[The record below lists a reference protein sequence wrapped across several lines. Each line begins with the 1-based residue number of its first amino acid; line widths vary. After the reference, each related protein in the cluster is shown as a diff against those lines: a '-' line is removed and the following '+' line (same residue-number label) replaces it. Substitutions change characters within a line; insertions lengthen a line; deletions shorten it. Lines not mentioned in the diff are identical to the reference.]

1 MPRPGLCQERLS
13 SIQSG
18 TGSQMT
24 TTTTTT
30 PCTTSG
36 TLPGR
41 SVRTGR
47 GTRHLAPSPL
57 PLPTALRPGMTPLG
71 AEMSVTCPWSHN
83 LQAAEQRF
91 EPEEVWFPNPYSLPV
106 CYVPL
111 RHTSTLVVQA
121 LGRPWGAKPTRSCP
135 QDVYS
140 QWEAT
145 TDITRGKNAVTEKT
159 RCSDSTRGVRFACAD
174 AEGATALAAHA
185 HLLRPSPRVSP
196 SALRPTGQTASLAI
210 LHCDGNIMD
219 NSDNM
224 TSAHRMSA

>member
-1 MPRPGLCQERLS
+1 MPRPSLCQERLS

-24 TTTTTT
+24 MTTTTTRT

-41 SVRTGR
+41 SVCTGL

-159 RCSDSTRGVRFACAD
+159 RCSDSTEIWMRRRRRGNGVGRPRSSFK
-174 AEGATALAAHA
+174 ALP
-185 HLLRPSPRVSP
+185 PSQPLS
-196 SALRPTGQTASLAI
+196 TASNWTECVTCHPAL
-210 LHCDGNIMD
+210 
-219 NSDNM
+219 
-224 TSAHRMSA
+224 